1 MVLSNLSLTS
11 EPAGLL
17 VSSQEISAGYPG
29 LKEFGSG
36 PQAVVFLHGLFGTP
50 DHWSKIMLQLGDR
63 YRLLAP
69 QLPINHS
76 GDRRRQGVQSIGELT
91 NHIEQILEAR
101 GLDNFVLCGNSLGG
115 LVAIDYALRHP
126 NRVSGLVLA
135 GSAGLYERSLTN
147 GVKPKPSREFIRQV
161 IADIFYDDSMITD
174 DLVEEWYKSI
184 QDRDYARFIL
194 RISRATRDRCVEEE
208 LSQLQM
214 PTLIVWG
221 REDVI
226 TPPEVA
232 EQFRRRIQGAQL
244 QYLER
249 CGHAPNL
256 EQPDAFASLLNQF
269 LPQCF
274 TAHRG

>member
-135 GSAGLYERSLTN
+135 GSAGLYEAETVA
-147 GVKPKPSREFIRQV
+147 GIHPPG
-161 IADIFYDDSMITD
+161 
-174 DLVEEWYKSI
+174 
-184 QDRDYARFIL
+184 DRRY
-194 RISRATRDRCVEEE
+194 
-208 LSQLQM
+208 
-214 PTLIVWG
+214 
-221 REDVI
+221 
-226 TPPEVA
+226 
-232 EQFRRRIQGAQL
+232 
-244 QYLER
+244 
-249 CGHAPNL
+249 
-256 EQPDAFASLLNQF
+256 F
-269 LPQCF
+269 L
-274 TAHRG
+274 